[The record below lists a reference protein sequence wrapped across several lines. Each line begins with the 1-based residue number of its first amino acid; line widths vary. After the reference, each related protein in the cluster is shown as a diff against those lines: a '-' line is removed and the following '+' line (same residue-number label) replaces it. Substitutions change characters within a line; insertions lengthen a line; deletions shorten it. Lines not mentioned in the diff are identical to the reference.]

1 MGDARDRTIGARDET
16 VTPASTMYQG
26 PERRTADDR
35 RTKPRGGRRAADALF
50 KAAQFVY
57 QLLTEPPR

>member
-1 MGDARDRTIGARDET
+1 MDDARDRTADARDET
-16 VTPASTMYQG
+16 VTPASRMYDG

-35 RTKPRGGRRAADALF
+35 RAKPRGGRRAADALY
-50 KAAQFVY
+50 KAARFVY